1 MRKLFS
7 IWMTLI
13 AVVTILSGYVAQ
25 TSGAPAETKPIE
37 LKLAT
42 VAPPV
47 GATGEELKWFASE
60 VAKRTNGAVTI
71 RIAWAGSLA
80 GPKEMPEAVRTGA
93 IDIAHLPWA
102 AFAPS
107 LVPLHTITEK
117 CAAFR
122 GGKPLALQLAG
133 VQLHKEFPE
142 FDAEYAM
149 NNMKRIS
156 YRGQGGMH
164 VESKKP
170 IRTLE
175 DLKGLKISA
184 TGLLNQTLLRAV
196 GAVPVF
202 MMIDQVADN
211 MQKGVIDGDMQCAA
225 VSVRFKIY
233 EAVKYFNRFAEPALG
248 QDAGFSNTI
257 NLDTWNK
264 LPADTQKIFLDLC
277 EEYPFK
283 YAEFDQKDNEAAYK
297 TIQNAGV
304 QIIDVPASETE
315 RWKSLIS
322 IQNINEEWVKFAMQN
337 TKVPEK
343 RLREIL
349 ARYIQL
355 LDEMA
360 KKYPQSW

>member
-7 IWMTLI
+7 VSMTLM
-13 AVVTILSGYVAQ
+13 AVVLFLSGFVAQ
-25 TSGAPAETKPIE
+25 SSGAEQKPIE

-60 VAKRTNGAVTI
+60 VEKRTKGAI
-71 RIAWAGSLA
+71 IIKIAWAGSLA

-102 AFAPS
+102 AFTPS

-117 CAAFR
+117 CAGFR

-142 FDAEYAM
+142 FDTEYAA

-164 VESKKP
+164 IESKKP

-175 DLKGLKISA
+175 DLKGLKIIA
-184 TGLLNQTLLRAV
+184 TGPLNQQLLKAV

-211 MQKGVIDGDMQCAA
+211 LQKGVVDGDMQCAA

-233 EAVKYFNRFAEPALG
+233 EAIKYFNRFAEPALG

-257 NLDTWNK
+257 NLDTWKK
-264 LPADTQKIFLDLC
+264 LPPDGQKVLLDLC

-283 YAEFDQKDNEAAYK
+283 YAEFDMADTQKAYK
-297 TIQNAGV
+297 TIQDAGV
-304 QIIDVPASETE
+304 QIIEVPASETQ
-315 RWKSLIS
+315 RWKSLIAS
-322 IQNINEEWVKFAMQN
+322 QDIHEEWIKFAMKN
-337 TKVPEK
+337 TKVPEP
-343 RLREIL
+343 RLRQIL
-349 ARYIQL
+349 ARYLEL

>member
-1 MRKLFS
+1 MRKSFLAS
-7 IWMTLI
+7 TVLI
-13 AVVTILSGYVAQ
+13 AVLSAPIGLGILTCTAI
-25 TSGAPAETKPIE
+25 AAPIE

-47 GATGEELKWFASE
+47 GSTGEELKWFASE
-60 VAKRTNGAVTI
+60 VDKRTNGSVKI
-71 RIAWAGSLA
+71 KIAWSGSLA
-80 GPKEMPEAVRTGA
+80 GPKEMPEAVRMGS

-107 LVPLHTITEK
+107 LVPLHTITDRV
-117 CAAFR
+117 AVFH
-122 GGKPLALQLAG
+122 GGKPLALWMAG

-142 FDAEYAM
+142 FDAEYAA

-164 VESKKP
+164 IESKKP

-175 DLKGLKISA
+175 DLKGLKIVA
-184 TGLLNQTLLRAV
+184 TGPVNQALLKAV

-202 MMIDQVADN
+202 MMVDQVLDN
-211 MQKGVIDGDMQCAA
+211 LQKGVVDGDMQCAA
-225 VSVRFKIY
+225 VSHRFGIY
-233 EAVKYFNRFAEPALG
+233 QAAKYFNRFAEPALG

-264 LPADTQKIFLDLC
+264 LPPNVQKVFLDLC

-283 YAEFDQKDNEAAYK
+283 YAEFDRKDAEAAFK
-297 TIQNAGV
+297 EIQASV
-304 QIIDVPASETE
+304 QVIEVPASETQK
-315 RWKSLIS
+315 WKSLVNLQS
-322 IQNINEEWVKFAMQN
+322 FNEDWIKFAMQN

-343 RLREIL
+343 RLRQIL
-349 ARYIQL
+349 ARYLEL
-355 LDEMA
+355 LDEMG

>member
-1 MRKLFS
+1 MKKLFS
-7 IWMTLI
+7 VSITLM
-13 AVVTILSGYVAQ
+13 AVALILSGYVAQ
-25 TSGAPAETKPIE
+25 TSGAPAEPKPIE

-60 VAKRTNGAVTI
+60 VAKQTNGAVTI
-71 RIAWAGSLA
+71 KIAWAGSLA

-142 FDAEYAM
+142 FDAEYAA

-164 VESKKP
+164 IESKKP

-175 DLKGLKISA
+175 DLKGLKIIA
-184 TGLLNQTLLRAV
+184 TGPLNQQLLKAV

-211 MQKGVIDGDMQCAA
+211 MQKGVVDGDMQCAA

-233 EAVKYFNRFAEPALG
+233 EAIKYFNRFAEPALG

-264 LPADTQKIFLDLC
+264 LPQDAQKVLLDLC

-283 YAEFDQKDNEAAYK
+283 YAEFDMADTQKAYK
-297 TIQNAGV
+297 IIQDAGV
-304 QIIDVPASETE
+304 QIIEVPVSETQ
-315 RWKSLIS
+315 RWKSLIAS
-322 IQNINEEWVKFAMQN
+322 QDIHEEWIKFAMKN
-337 TKVPEK
+337 TKVPEP
-343 RLREIL
+343 RLRQIL
-349 ARYIQL
+349 ARYLEL
-355 LDEMA
+355 LDDMA